1 MRLKAE
7 SPKRERSTSTNLDTF
22 TPWPESG
29 GRGASSTHMKSGGTL
44 TAAGNNRIHR
54 EHFDIYLLV
63 LSTEKGF
70 EVGSKRVARSRQSKR
85 FERRITKGTKYFD
98 EVWKFLM
105 NELLWAAE

>member
-1 MRLKAE
+1 
-7 SPKRERSTSTNLDTF
+7 
-22 TPWPESG
+22 
-29 GRGASSTHMKSGGTL
+29 MKSGGTL

-70 EVGSKRVARSRQSKR
+70 EVGSKRVARSRESKR

-98 EVWKFLM
+98 EVWKSFM
-105 NELLWAAE
+105 NELLWGLNDWFESRGMDGGSGGQRP